1 MQPQGSALK
10 HIRGIALAA
19 SFSLLACEESKAL
32 SVGPLAWRPLPIE
45 RVVVF
50 GVDARETA
58 EEFASDHHLDA
69 RSIRRQHAASG
80 VIRCGN
86 ARGAGQLT
94 LSNDV
99 VTTAAH
105 VFFNEAGQPRADSE
119 HCQFVVEAEGQE
131 IATSIDVG
139 SVVAGSADPY
149 HESAVHDW
157 AVARLRRPLREA
169 IPYALGAPSG
179 DAPVRFVARG
189 HVDWGAGREMSM
201 ENCRLRD
208 GLEAGA
214 EGTREFS
221 FDCAAG
227 LGASGG
233 ALLNAS
239 GSRLLAIF
247 VGFRSEAPERRMA
260 FSPRNYNFAVTVE
273 GAFRRAVENATRAER
288 SAER

>member
-1 MQPQGSALK
+1 MK
-10 HIRGIALAA
+10 HVYAIALAA
-19 SFSLLACEESKAL
+19 SFSLLAGDVSKAWN
-32 SVGPLAWRPLPIE
+32 VGPLNRRLASIE

-58 EEFASDHHLDA
+58 EAFASDHHLDA
-69 RSIRRQHAASG
+69 RLIRRQHAASG

-94 LSNDV
+94 LANNV

-105 VFFNEAGQPRADSE
+105 VFFNESGQPRADSE
-119 HCQFVVEAEGQE
+119 HCLFVVEAEGQE

-139 SVVAGSADPY
+139 SIVAGSADPY
-149 HESAVHDW
+149 NESAVHDW

-169 IPYALGAPSG
+169 TPYALGAPSS
-179 DAPVRFVARG
+179 DSAIRFVARG
-189 HVDWGAGREMSM
+189 HVDWGAGRELSV
-201 ENCRLRD
+201 ESCRLRD
-208 GLEAGA
+208 GLEAGV

-227 LGASGG
+227 LGASGS
-233 ALLNAS
+233 ALLNET

-247 VGFRSEAPERRMA
+247 VGFRSIAPDKRMA

-273 GAFRRAVENATRAER
+273 GAFRRAVENAARGER